1 MKVLLLN
8 GSPHE
13 KGCTYRALTEVAGA
27 LTNEGIETEI
37 VHIGNQAIHG
47 CIGCGKCAAAGRCVF
62 KGDPVNAFLDKME
75 HADSLVVGSPV
86 YYASAN
92 GSLYSFLDRLFYAG
106 SCFAF
111 KPARQKWHRPGVR
124 GRRRLSIP

>member
-47 CIGCGKCAAAGRCVF
+47 CIGCGKCAAARRFFGCVLAMLVKRWGTGLRAELLGRE
-62 KGDPVNAFLDKME
+62 KKKRKRPL
-75 HADSLVVGSPV
+75 LLP
-86 YYASAN
+86 YLLYN
-92 GSLYSFLDRLFYAG
+92 GKALYMV
-106 SCFAF
+106 
-111 KPARQKWHRPGVR
+111 KK
-124 GRRRLSIP
+124 